1 MDPSEDTQTV
11 FNLFSGS
18 HHQTFQ
24 NPDFKVAGR
33 DFIIPTF
40 APTINVNVSSPQ
52 GTTPSNCATNH
63 GTRPHHAQTFASP
76 VPPPTGRLP
85 SVKNREHI
93 SLSQFLGSLR
103 RLILRN
109 KSNQV
114 EISPLDG
121 TSAQFPAFLTTP
133 DNYVF
138 HMLRSGKG
146 LPCWQPRPW
155 KPLTRESGTI
165 PGDVGIY
172 TAERGFKRLFNIWD
186 DDEAVLR
193 TGRRYSETDYELP
206 ERAVV
211 VAESGLFEG
220 DAVVHGASSETSWM
234 DDGV

>member
-1 MDPSEDTQTV
+1 MEPSEDTQAI

-40 APTINVNVSSPQ
+40 APTINVNLSSPQ
-52 GTTPSNCATNH
+52 GTASSNYATNH
-63 GTRPHHAQTFASP
+63 GIMPHHIQIFASP
-76 VPPPTGRLP
+76 APPTTGRFP
-85 SVKNREHI
+85 SAKSREHT
-93 SLSQFLGSLR
+93 SLSQFVSSLR
-103 RLILRN
+103 RLLLRD

-133 DNYVF
+133 DIYVF

-155 KPLTRESGTI
+155 KPLAGESGTI
-165 PGDVGIY
+165 LGDVGIY
-172 TAERGFKRLFNIWD
+172 TAERGFKRLFNVWD

-193 TGRRYSETDYELP
+193 TGQRYSEADYELP
-206 ERAVV
+206 EREVV

-220 DAVVHGASSETSWM
+220 DAVVHGASSEISWM
-234 DDGV
+234 EDGM